1 MLPPL
6 ELNAILSLSKS
17 AEIER
22 GRSPK
27 DLLSFGAWGEGGFC
41 GEEEEKERRWSTW
54 GLRLKSCQ
62 VRAKILTSSCPRG
75 RVKDQRKLKKCSS
88 LERERNSRVGLFE
101 RNEATSRRAGGM
113 VDDGSCRPSEKN
125 SGSSFCPVALGPY
138 CLKY

>member
-75 RVKDQRKLKKCSS
+75 RVKDQRKLKKMLKSRKRKKQPGWAVRE
-88 LERERNSRVGLFE
+88 ERGDQQK
-101 RNEATSRRAGGM
+101 SRRNG
-113 VDDGSCRPSEKN
+113 R
-125 SGSSFCPVALGPY
+125 
-138 CLKY
+138 